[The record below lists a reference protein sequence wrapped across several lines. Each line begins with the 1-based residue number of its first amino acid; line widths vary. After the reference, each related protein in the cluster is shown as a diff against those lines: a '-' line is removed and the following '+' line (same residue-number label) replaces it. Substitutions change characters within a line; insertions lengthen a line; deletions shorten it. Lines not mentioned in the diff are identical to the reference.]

1 MSFNVRTLFWK
12 KDFVF
17 PGRLLFMK
25 ASQARSLLIVL
36 LANFSIYLEHL
47 ANEINL
53 KLGYFTLFVV
63 VVLFFF
69 ALIIWLFFKLYSHQ
83 ISLSLILLEQE
94 YPGTIQRM
102 EKMLFLRK
110 HQDPGTM
117 WNSVGEFLTLFF
129 TKTTKRRVNKTT
141 TLESSQPS
149 TFLFFWSLAGPPA
162 KQSNLWAMWRS
173 CVSYNSL
180 LHGAENSTIT
190 DFT

>member
-1 MSFNVRTLFWK
+1 MLFK
-12 KDFVF
+12 YSVVF
-17 PGRLLFMK
+17 LLLFCF
-25 ASQARSLLIVL
+25 SLLW
-36 LANFSIYLEHL
+36 SSD
-47 ANEINL
+47 
-53 KLGYFTLFVV
+53 
-63 VVLFFF
+63 FFF
-69 ALIIWLFFKLYSHQ
+69 KFYSHQ